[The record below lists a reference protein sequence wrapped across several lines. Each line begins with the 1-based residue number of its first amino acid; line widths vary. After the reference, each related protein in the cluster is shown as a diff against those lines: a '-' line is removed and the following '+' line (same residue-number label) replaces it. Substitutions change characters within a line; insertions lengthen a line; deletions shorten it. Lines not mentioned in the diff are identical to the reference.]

1 MREEIRKI
9 AIDYLKS
16 SISVST
22 YVGCTNGCKY
32 CIIGNI
38 KRELRKIEKIQEE
51 SEAVENLFKYKYWVR
66 NKSVISINN
75 RTDPFINQE
84 VSDSTLKIL
93 KILEKNSIN
102 NIIIL
107 ITRMCIDS
115 KVLKEIDELSLNIIL
130 FYSYS
135 GLESPIESFSENY
148 RKKSIEIISRYWV
161 KHKKVHYIR
170 PIIPGCNDY
179 KKNIEHMLLI
189 SKRYF
194 DACVISGIR
203 LTNEISRNLVD
214 NIVNKDIICD
224 IPYSNHKYLSN
235 DVIRGAREVAQDI
248 KYNMLFFN
256 TSCVI
261 SCLSQIPDYNC
272 SFQNY
277 KCSKSCPN
285 YNLCERY
292 FLSINYEK
300 KINDLERMGISS
312 VWSNKKLK
320 ICREVQQDELSYYT
334 HLLGV
339 KCVADIIRPS
349 GSEAIIET

>member
-1 MREEIRKI
+1 
-9 AIDYLKS
+9 
-16 SISVST
+16 
-22 YVGCTNGCKY
+22 
-32 CIIGNI
+32 
-38 KRELRKIEKIQEE
+38 
-51 SEAVENLFKYKYWVR
+51 
-66 NKSVISINN
+66 
-75 RTDPFINQE
+75 
-84 VSDSTLKIL
+84 
-93 KILEKNSIN
+93 
-102 NIIIL
+102 
-107 ITRMCIDS
+107 
-115 KVLKEIDELSLNIIL
+115 
-130 FYSYS
+130 
-135 GLESPIESFSENY
+135 
-148 RKKSIEIISRYWV
+148 
-161 KHKKVHYIR
+161 
-170 PIIPGCNDY
+170 
-179 KKNIEHMLLI
+179 MLLI

-261 SCLSQIPDYNC
+261 TCLSQIPDYNC